1 MKKRAAGFFLALA
14 LLGATRPGVAQQ
26 GDVAAAEH
34 LFKEALALMEKG
46 DYEHACP
53 RLAESHKLDS
63 GVGTLLYLGD
73 CQEKLGKLATAWAT
87 FREAADAARRA
98 GQPEREKMGRA
109 RADAL
114 ESKLSRLRIEVP
126 DSVSREGLVVRRDA
140 LDVSAV
146 LWNTA
151 VPIDPG
157 TYKIEANAPGK
168 TPYSVS
174 VVIEP
179 GSATTTVTLPPLEDA
194 KTIEAP
200 PQPSPEP
207 VKLPPPPPP
216 PAPLPRPPP
225 QGIGALGIAGIVV
238 GGAGV
243 LTMGASLGVGLAARA
258 RFDEASSFC
267 DATYCDREG
276 VVIRKDAKDL
286 AGVGTTIFVPGAVLT
301 AAGAALLVVSLATRG
316 SADAAPKP
324 RAVLTF
330 GPGGIFARGS
340 F

>member
-1 MKKRAAGFFLALA
+1 MKKRAAAGWLLAVALVGAAGPGF
-14 LLGATRPGVAQQ
+14 AQQ

-63 GVGTLLYLGD
+63 GIGTLLYLGD
-73 CQEKLGKLATAWAT
+73 CQEKLGKVASAWAT

-98 GQPEREKMGRA
+98 GQPEREKIGRA

-140 LDVSAV
+140 LDVASV

-157 TYKIEANAPGK
+157 TYKIEATAPGK
-168 TPYSVS
+168 TTYSVS
-174 VVIEP
+174 VVIEA

-194 KTIEAP
+194 KQVEAP
-200 PQPSPEP
+200 KPLPEP

-216 PAPLPRPPP
+216 PAPLPKP

-258 RFDEASSFC
+258 RFDEAAPFC

-276 VVIRKDAKDL
+276 VAIRKDAKEF

-316 SADAAPKP
+316 PADAAPKP
-324 RAVLTF
+324 RAALTL

>member
-1 MKKRAAGFFLALA
+1 MKRAAGFFLAVA
-14 LLGATRPGVAQQ
+14 LFGGARPGVAQQ

-63 GVGTLLYLGD
+63 GIGTLLYLGD
-73 CQEKLGKLATAWAT
+73 CQEKLGKFATAWAT

-98 GQPEREKMGRA
+98 GQPDREKIGRT

-114 ESKLSRLRIEVP
+114 EAKLSRLVIEVP
-126 DSVSREGLVVRRDA
+126 DSILRDGFVVRRDG
-140 LDVSAV
+140 LEVGSV
-146 LWNTA
+146 LWNTG

-157 TYKIEANAPGK
+157 TYKIEATAPGK
-168 TPYSVS
+168 VPYSTS
-174 VVIEP
+174 VVIER
-179 GSATTTVTLPPLEDA
+179 GSATTTVMLPPLEDA
-194 KTIEAP
+194 KVEP
-200 PQPSPEP
+200 PPAKPLLEP

-216 PAPLPRPPP
+216 PPPRPKPK
-225 QGIGALGIAGIVV
+225 GIGPLGIVGIAA
-238 GGAGV
+238 GGAGL

-258 RFDEASSFC
+258 RFDEAAPFC

-276 VVIRKDAKDL
+276 VAIRKDAKDL
-286 AGVGTTIFVPGAVLT
+286 AGVGTAIFVPGAVLT
-301 AAGAALLVVSLATRG
+301 AAGAALFVVSLATRG
-316 SADAAPKP
+316 PSDAAPK
-324 RAVLTF
+324 ASVTLTL

>member
-1 MKKRAAGFFLALA
+1 MKKRAAGFFFAVALF
-14 LLGATRPGVAQQ
+14 GATRPGFAQQ

-87 FREAADAARRA
+87 FSEAADAARRA

-140 LDVSAV
+140 LDVASL

-157 TYKIEANAPGK
+157 TYKVEATAPGK

-179 GSATTTVTLPPLEDA
+179 GSATTTVTLPRLEDA
-194 KTIEAP
+194 KTVEAP
-200 PQPSPEP
+200 PQPLPEP

-216 PAPLPRPPP
+216 PPPRLKPE
-225 QGIGALGIAGIVV
+225 GIGALGITGIVV
-238 GGAGV
+238 GGAGI

-258 RFDEASSFC
+258 RFNEAASFC

-276 VVIRKDAKDL
+276 VAMRKDAKDL
-286 AGVGTTIFVPGAVLT
+286 AGVGTTIFVPGAILT

-316 SADAAPKP
+316 STDAASKP
-324 RAVLTF
+324 RASLTL

>member
-1 MKKRAAGFFLALA
+1 MKRAAGFFLAMTLFGGA
-14 LLGATRPGVAQQ
+14 RLGFAQQ

-63 GVGTLLYLGD
+63 GIGTLLYLGD

-98 GQPEREKMGRA
+98 GQAEREKIGRT

-114 ESKLSRLRIEVP
+114 ESKLSRLVIEVP
-126 DSVSREGLVVRRDA
+126 DSVSREGLVVRRDD
-140 LDVSAV
+140 LTVGSV
-146 LWNTA
+146 LWNTG

-157 TYKIEANAPGK
+157 TYKIEATAPGK
-168 TPYSVS
+168 VPFSKS

-179 GSATTTVTLPPLEDA
+179 GSATTTVTLSPLEDV
-194 KTIEAP
+194 KVEP
-200 PQPSPEP
+200 PPKPKPEP

-216 PAPLPRPPP
+216 PLPRPKPK
-225 QGIGALGIAGIVV
+225 GIGPLGIVGIAA
-238 GGAGV
+238 GGAGL
-243 LTMGASLGVGLAARA
+243 LTMGASLGVGLMARA
-258 RFDEASSFC
+258 RFDEAASFC

-276 VVIRKDAKDL
+276 VAIRKDAKDL
-286 AGVGTTIFVPGAVLT
+286 AGVGTAIFVPGAVLT
-301 AAGAALLVVSLATRG
+301 AAGTALFIVSLATRG
-316 SADAAPKP
+316 PSDAAPK
-324 RAVLTF
+324 ASATLTF